1 MQNFF
6 FLKADKPMWPAS
18 ANVFV
23 IKDSEGLILIDVGCG
38 LKKFIRKLYQQFK
51 INNLDIKDIHS
62 IVISHAHPDHM
73 GGISWIFK
81 DLKRFNIEFSDIKI
95 YINKIEKKIAQNI
108 NLLNLYFDVPLIS
121 KYYNSDSEHNLKKI
135 SDINDNFKILCAM
148 SQLPEDCNIQTFD
161 DDDILNFG
169 DYKFKILTTPGHA
182 PGHTSFFELD
192 RHFLLSGDLI
202 GEKGTAWYSPSSG
215 GAIGYLDSLK
225 KIEKLSVSSV
235 YPAHG
240 NKFYN
245 IKERIT
251 QIRNKI
257 LLKDQKIME
266 KLEKSPQKLIDLVK
280 LFYNDSLIQIFPGV
294 AIIESH
300 LIKLEKEGK
309 ILRNG
314 EKVYKI

>member
-1 MQNFF
+1 
-6 FLKADKPMWPAS
+6 
-18 ANVFV
+18 
-23 IKDSEGLILIDVGCG
+23 
-38 LKKFIRKLYQQFK
+38 
-51 INNLDIKDIHS
+51 
-62 IVISHAHPDHM
+62 
-73 GGISWIFK
+73 
-81 DLKRFNIEFSDIKI
+81 
-95 YINKIEKKIAQNI
+95 
-108 NLLNLYFDVPLIS
+108 
-121 KYYNSDSEHNLKKI
+121 
-135 SDINDNFKILCAM
+135 
-148 SQLPEDCNIQTFD
+148 
-161 DDDILNFG
+161 
-169 DYKFKILTTPGHA
+169 
-182 PGHTSFFELD
+182 
-192 RHFLLSGDLI
+192 
-202 GEKGTAWYSPSSG
+202 
-215 GAIGYLDSLK
+215 
-225 KIEKLSVSSV
+225 V